1 MSNYTKPSWDVVEN
15 IWPPDKVEDTV
26 GPTGYGKCIILVKRP
41 VDKITHDCF
50 TVETRPVPDT
60 IAENEVLIQQL
71 QFSMD
76 PTHSMWIRQ
85 MPQYSPRV
93 GLNTIMRCSAVG
105 RVIKSGDESKL
116 PVGSY
121 VTTMSALAEYVLVN
135 MAMCTVC
142 SPDVPLSWNL
152 GPLFYGMGHTA
163 WVGTKICGPGPGDT
177 YVVSGA
183 AGAVGSIAGQLGKI
197 YGARVIGIAGG
208 VEKCHMLVNELGFD
222 AAIDYKSENIGEA
235 LRRHCPNGIDCYFDN
250 VGGEILDQCLSL
262 MNVFGRIAFCGSIS
276 AYDGNMEDGKSA
288 GPSNYKM
295 ILMKRLKVQGF
306 ICRDH
311 SFSKPES
318 TAELLAACSAGVV
331 KFKEDVRVASIENY
345 VDVVNLL
352 FTGGNTGKLIMKVAD

>member
-1 MSNYTKPSWDVVEN
+1 MSYTNPSWDVVEN
-15 IWPPDKVEDTV
+15 IWPPSKVEDTV
-26 GPTGYGKCIILVKRP
+26 GPRGYGQTVVLVKRP
-41 VDKITHDCF
+41 VDKITRDCF
-50 TVETRPVPDT
+50 TVEARPVPESVNSD
-60 IAENEVLIQQL
+60 EVLIQQL

-76 PTHSMWIRQ
+76 PTHSMWIRD

-93 GLNTIMRCSAVG
+93 GLNTVMRCSAVG
-105 RVIKSGDESKL
+105 RVMISGDESRF

-121 VTTMSALAEYVLVN
+121 VTTMSGLAEYVVVG
-135 MAMCTVC
+135 MPACTPC
-142 SPDVPLSWNL
+142 AADVPLSWNL

-163 WVGTKICGPGPGDT
+163 WVGTRICDPKPRET
-177 YVVSGA
+177 FVVSGA

-208 VEKCHMLVNELGFD
+208 AQKCDMLVNELGFD
-222 AAIDYKSENIGEA
+222 GAIDYKSEEVGAA
-235 LRRHCPNGIDCYFDN
+235 LRRLCPDGIDCYFDN
-250 VGGEILDQCLSL
+250 VGGEILDLCLSM

-276 AYDGNMEDGKSA
+276 AYDGNMEDGKSV

-318 TAELLAACSAGVV
+318 TDELLAACKAGTV
-331 KFKEDVRVASIENY
+331 KFKEDVREASIENY

-352 FTGGNTGKLIMKVAD
+352 FTGGNTGKLIMKIAD